1 MTNVHASGGTR
12 MMTKAREAVEN
23 HGGDMLLIA
32 VTVLT
37 SMDDSDLQQVGVNS
51 VAGDQVLALA
61 NSNQAGRARWCSLF
75 RSGGNSP

>member
-12 MMTKAREAVEN
+12 MMTAAREAVEN

-37 SMDDSDLQQVGVNS
+37 EYG
-51 VAGDQVLALA
+51 
-61 NSNQAGRARWCSLF
+61 
-75 RSGGNSP
+75 